1 MNFTINRLFQTGQTL
16 LAIFFMQ
23 VLSKEVIFVKKIWI
37 VQKRTPTDN
46 ARLFALNDAWTLDF
60 QNNYTN
66 VHELENIK
74 TLSD

>member
-1 MNFTINRLFQTGQTL
+1 MNFMHKQIISNRPN
-16 LAIFFMQ
+16 LASNFFMQ

-46 ARLFALNDAWTLDF
+46 ARLLAHNDAWTLDF

-74 TLSD
+74 TSSD